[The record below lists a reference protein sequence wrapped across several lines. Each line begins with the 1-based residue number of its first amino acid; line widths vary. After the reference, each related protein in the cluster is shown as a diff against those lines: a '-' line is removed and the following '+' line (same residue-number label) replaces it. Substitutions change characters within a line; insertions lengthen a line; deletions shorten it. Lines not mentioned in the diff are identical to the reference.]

1 MRPCLTTPPRG
12 MALIMVMGALA
23 LIALVAARYAQRI
36 DDLRRQTGSL
46 RAHAEQSLQARN
58 ALAAALY
65 YTATRRV
72 GPAGFGPPLTPEL
85 RADNREYSFP
95 DGGQVRV
102 QDQRGLMPLNAVD
115 RVGLTSVLKHL
126 NVAPG
131 EAGRLV
137 DVLEDYLDTDNL
149 KRLNGAEAP
158 EYAAAGLPP
167 PRNDFMGTV
176 RELARMP
183 GWRDAPQVI
192 AALEQLAA
200 PTRRPV
206 VNPNTAPIEL
216 LAAWWPWAA
225 PEQLEL
231 LRTLREGTPFQDGIQ
246 ASRATGLPL
255 DRDDIIFHA
264 SAEMRIT
271 VSATA
276 SSRALQYNVMLTP
289 GSRSAPWLISH
300 MQAVPRV
307 EPRTTSDRVAAFP
320 LAIAAPRQ
328 P

>member
-1 MRPCLTTPPRG
+1 MSPRRSKPPRG

-46 RAHAEQSLQARN
+46 RAHAEQSLQTSN

-65 YTATRRV
+65 YTATRRI

-115 RVGLTSVLKHL
+115 NAGMTSVLKRL
-126 NVAPG
+126 GVVPG
-131 EAGRLV
+131 EASRLV
-137 DVLEDYLDTDNL
+137 DVLEDYIDTDNL

-167 PRNDFMGTV
+167 PRNDFIGTA

-183 GWRDAPQVI
+183 GWRDTPQVV
-192 AALEQLAA
+192 AALEQWAT
-200 PTRRPV
+200 PTRRLV

-231 LRTLREGTPFQDGIQ
+231 LRTLRESTPFGDGIQ

-264 SAEMRIT
+264 GAELRIT
-271 VSATA
+271 VSATG
-276 SSRALQYNVMLTP
+276 SSRALQYNVVLTP
-289 GSRSAPWLISH
+289 GGRSAPWSISH
-300 MQAVPRV
+300 MQAVSRL
-307 EPRTTSDRVAAFP
+307 EPRTTPDPVNAFP
-320 LAIAAPRQ
+320 LAIVTPR
-328 P
+328 

>member
-1 MRPCLTTPPRG
+1 

-23 LIALVAARYAQRI
+23 LIALVAARFAQRI
-36 DDLRRQTGSL
+36 DDLSRQTASL
-46 RAHAEQSLQARN
+46 RAYAEQSLQARN
-58 ALAAALY
+58 AMAATLY

-85 RADNREYSFP
+85 RADNRVYSFP
-95 DGGQVRV
+95 DGGQVQV

-115 RVGLTSVLKHL
+115 TVGLTSVLQRL
-126 NVAPG
+126 GVAPG
-131 EAGRLV
+131 QASRLV

-167 PRNDFMGTV
+167 PRNDFIGTA

-183 GWRDAPQVI
+183 GWRDAPQVV
-192 AALEQLAA
+192 AALEKWSA
-200 PTRRPV
+200 PTRRLV

-216 LAAWWPWAA
+216 LAALWPWAA

-231 LRTLREGTPFQDGIQ
+231 LRTLRDSTPFQDGIQ
-246 ASRATGLPL
+246 ASRAIGLPL
-255 DRDDIIFHA
+255 DREDIVFHA
-264 SAEMRIT
+264 GAEMRIT
-271 VSATA
+271 VSAIGSFGA
-276 SSRALQYNVMLTP
+276 VQYNVTLTP
-289 GSRSAPWLISH
+289 GGRSAPWLISH

-307 EPRTTSDRVAAFP
+307 EPRTPPDRVDAFP
-320 LAIAAPRQ
+320 LAISAPR
-328 P
+328 

>member
-1 MRPCLTTPPRG
+1 

-85 RADNREYSFP
+85 RADNREYSLP

-115 RVGLTSVLKHL
+115 RVGLASVLKQL
-126 NVAPG
+126 GVAQG
-131 EAGRLV
+131 DAGRLV
-137 DVLEDYLDTDNL
+137 DVLEDYLDTDSL

-167 PRNDFMGTV
+167 PGNDYISTV

-183 GWRDAPQVI
+183 GWRDAPQLV
-192 AALEQLAA
+192 AALEQWAA

-206 VNPNTAPIEL
+206 VNPNTAPVEL

-231 LRTLREGTPFQDGIQ
+231 LRSLREGTPFQNGIQ

-255 DRDDIIFHA
+255 ERDDLIFHA
-264 SAEMRIT
+264 GADMRIT
-271 VSATA
+271 VSAA
-276 SSRALQYNVMLTP
+276 GSPRALQYNVTLTP
-289 GSRSAPWLISH
+289 GGRDAPWLISH

-307 EPRTTSDRVAAFP
+307 EPRTPPDRAEPFP
-320 LAIAAPRQ
+320 LAFSAAR
-328 P
+328 